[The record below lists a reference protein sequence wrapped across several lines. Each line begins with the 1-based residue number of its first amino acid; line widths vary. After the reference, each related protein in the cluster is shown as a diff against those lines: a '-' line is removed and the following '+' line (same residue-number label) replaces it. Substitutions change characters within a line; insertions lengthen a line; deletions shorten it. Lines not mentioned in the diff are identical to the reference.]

1 MMGSGSIKPD
11 HKNLL
16 NKFGKDKILI
26 LILAGVLLMV
36 VTLPTGKTS
45 QSCYSVRGKRQY
57 ER

>member
-45 QSCYSVRGKRQY
+45 QSKESATVS
-57 ER
+57 ETV